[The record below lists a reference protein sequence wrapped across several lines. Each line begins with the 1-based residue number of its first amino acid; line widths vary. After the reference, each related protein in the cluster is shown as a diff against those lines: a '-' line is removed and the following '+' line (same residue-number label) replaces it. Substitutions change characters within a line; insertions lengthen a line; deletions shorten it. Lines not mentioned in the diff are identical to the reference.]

1 MVAIFLHRRV
11 TITLLSTRA
20 GSRVKGMAM
29 NSHVTKMGTMTNI
42 CGRPLANLEK
52 LVLGLVRLVLGTIVV
67 MRVPLVAVEIALCMG
82 NTTQVVKVAGAMA
95 VGVEVEEMAIA
106 NEVLIAFAEAQVH
119 IVRLMLCLLR
129 DLK

>member
-1 MVAIFLHRRV
+1 
-11 TITLLSTRA
+11 
-20 GSRVKGMAM
+20 MAM
-29 NSHVTKMGTMTNI
+29 NSHVTKLGTMTNI

-52 LVLGLVRLVLGTIVV
+52 RVLGLVRLVLGTIAV
-67 MRVPLVAVEIALCMG
+67 MRVLLVAVEIAQCTG
-82 NTTQVVKVAGAMA
+82 NTMQVVRVARMG

-119 IVRLMLCLLR
+119 VVRVMLCRLQ